1 MVFFLQNIIS
11 VEICLFIAFFV
22 PFFIISISLKNEQDL
37 HIKIIEVLF
46 LSLLLM
52 AVFMAVFLGGN
63 QLRQDFIAEYDV
75 TVEFVNGRLG
85 GCAYFTT
92 PQGNECSV
100 ELHDYRPIF
109 VDDDYVSVGDTIRV
123 REYKGLFND
132 IYYVFI
138 EEIH

>member
-1 MVFFLQNIIS
+1 MKKFWIYITLTFFEILLGLTYGFFLQNIIS

-37 HIKIIEVLF
+37 HIKIIEILF

-63 QLRQDFIAEYDV
+63 QLRQDFFAEYDV

-85 GCAYFTT
+85 EVCIVRFQQIT
-92 PQGNECSV
+92 CSM
-100 ELHDYRPIF
+100 LF
-109 VDDDYVSVGDTIRV
+109 VGSIPNCLSQSSLSRRV
-123 REYKGLFND
+123 HGR
-132 IYYVFI
+132 
-138 EEIH
+138 